1 MNAICPGSLDPLMKF
16 GIPRTPERQKMLEAN
31 YPLGRL
37 GTGDDVVQ
45 LAIYLA
51 SDESNWTTGTIIPV
65 DGGFTSTS

>member
-1 MNAICPGSLDPLMKF
+1 MKF

-51 SDESNWTTGTIIPV
+51 SDESNWTTGAIIPV